1 MKIILSLLAVLSCTL
16 AMQAQ
21 QADSTVFR
29 AYLYNEEYDVYM
41 RINLYD
47 QDIIISW
54 QDIYG
59 PLPGF
64 LAKNDYNF
72 CWMITDSKV
81 SGRKAELEM
90 VKCLTKENGRNCQ
103 LPLPS
108 KKENKAKYL
117 PCHRKVVPLHVKIV
131 NSKSVNSKSQRC

>member
-1 MKIILSLLAVLSCTL
+1 MKKILSLLAVLSCTL
-16 AMQAQ
+16 AIQAQ

-41 RINLYD
+41 RINLYE

-90 VKCLTKENGRNCQ
+90 VNDYGSEDLTATLTLENDSLYVLRQKKGSALKVPNKGKWQ
-103 LPLPS
+103 KLPATLTF
-108 KKENKAKYL
+108 KK
-117 PCHRKVVPLHVKIV
+117 RK
-131 NSKSVNSKSQRC
+131 

>member
-1 MKIILSLLAVLSCTL
+1 MKKILSLLAVLSCTL
-16 AMQAQ
+16 AIQAQ

-41 RINLYD
+41 RINLYE

-64 LAKNDYNF
+64 LAKNGYNF

-90 VKCLTKENGRNCQ
+90 VNDYGSEDLTATLTLENDSLYVLRQKKGSALKVPNKGKWQ
-103 LPLPS
+103 KLPATLTF
-108 KKENKAKYL
+108 KK
-117 PCHRKVVPLHVKIV
+117 RK
-131 NSKSVNSKSQRC
+131 

>member
-1 MKIILSLLAVLSCTL
+1 MKKIFSLLAVLSCTL

-41 RINLYD
+41 RINFYE
-47 QDIIISW
+47 QDIVISW

-64 LAKNDYNF
+64 LSKNDYNY
-72 CWMITDSKV
+72 CWMITDVKV

-90 VKCLTKENGRNCQ
+90 VNDYGSDDLTATLTLENDSLYVLRQKKGAALKVPNKGKWQ
-103 LPLPS
+103 KLPGTLS
-108 KKENKAKYL
+108 FKK
-117 PCHRKVVPLHVKIV
+117 RK
-131 NSKSVNSKSQRC
+131 

>member
-1 MKIILSLLAVLSCTL
+1 MKKILSLLAVLSCTL
-16 AMQAQ
+16 AIQAQ

-90 VKCLTKENGRNCQ
+90 VNDYGSEDLTATLTLENDSLYVLRQKKGSALKVPNKGKWQ
-103 LPLPS
+103 KLPATLTF
-108 KKENKAKYL
+108 KK
-117 PCHRKVVPLHVKIV
+117 RK
-131 NSKSVNSKSQRC
+131 

>member
-1 MKIILSLLAVLSCTL
+1 MKKNLSLLAVLSCTL
-16 AMQAQ
+16 AIQAQ

-90 VKCLTKENGRNCQ
+90 VNDYGSEDLTATLTLENDSLYVLRQKKGSALKVPNKGKWQ
-103 LPLPS
+103 KLPATLTF
-108 KKENKAKYL
+108 KK
-117 PCHRKVVPLHVKIV
+117 RK
-131 NSKSVNSKSQRC
+131 

>member
-1 MKIILSLLAVLSCTL
+1 MKKILSLLAVLSCTL
-16 AMQAQ
+16 AIQAQ

-29 AYLYNEEYDVYM
+29 AYLYNDEYDVYM

-90 VKCLTKENGRNCQ
+90 VNDYGSEDLTATLTLENDSLYVLRQKKGSALKVPNKGKWQ
-103 LPLPS
+103 KLPATLTF
-108 KKENKAKYL
+108 KK
-117 PCHRKVVPLHVKIV
+117 RK
-131 NSKSVNSKSQRC
+131 

>member
-1 MKIILSLLAVLSCTL
+1 MKKILSLLAVLSCTL
-16 AMQAQ
+16 AIQAQ

-90 VKCLTKENGRNCQ
+90 VNDYGSEDLTTTLTLENDSLYVLRQKKGSALKVPNKGKWQ
-103 LPLPS
+103 KLPATLTF
-108 KKENKAKYL
+108 KK
-117 PCHRKVVPLHVKIV
+117 RK
-131 NSKSVNSKSQRC
+131 

>member
-1 MKIILSLLAVLSCTL
+1 MNKILSLLAVLSCTL
-16 AMQAQ
+16 AIQAQ

-90 VKCLTKENGRNCQ
+90 VNDYGSEDLTATLTLENDSLYVLRQKKGSALKVPNKGKWQ
-103 LPLPS
+103 KLPATLTF
-108 KKENKAKYL
+108 KK
-117 PCHRKVVPLHVKIV
+117 RK
-131 NSKSVNSKSQRC
+131 

>member
-16 AMQAQ
+16 AIQAQ

-29 AYLYNEEYDVYM
+29 AYLYNDEYDVYM

-90 VKCLTKENGRNCQ
+90 VNDYGSEDLTATLTLENDSLYVLRQKKGSALKVPNKGKWQ
-103 LPLPS
+103 KLPATLTF
-108 KKENKAKYL
+108 KK
-117 PCHRKVVPLHVKIV
+117 RK
-131 NSKSVNSKSQRC
+131 

>member
-1 MKIILSLLAVLSCTL
+1 MIKILSLLAVLSCTL
-16 AMQAQ
+16 AIQAQ

-90 VKCLTKENGRNCQ
+90 VNDYGSEDLTATLTLENDSLYVLRQKKGSALKVPNKGKWQ
-103 LPLPS
+103 KLPATLTF
-108 KKENKAKYL
+108 KK
-117 PCHRKVVPLHVKIV
+117 RK
-131 NSKSVNSKSQRC
+131 